1 MIDSNM
7 DLKALTNL
15 LDVENVDDAT
25 KVRDD

>member
-15 LDVENVDDAT
+15 LDVENVNDAT